1 MKFNDMKVYIA
12 APFFNAEQLRA
23 VEGIETALESA
34 GVKFFSPRSEGVL
47 VDLAPADRAAHLQRI
62 YQSNIN
68 HMLECNAMLAVVDG
82 RDIGTMF
89 EIGFFTSKRLSEQHK
104 DNLLVTYTDN
114 SFGLNVMIQQS
125 VDAHLKGL
133 GDLASLLKM
142 AKYNEQIG
150 PDQLSFF
157 KDFNQN
163 TF

>member
-1 MKFNDMKVYIA
+1 MKFDNIKLYLA
-12 APFFNAEQLRA
+12 APFFNPEQLKA
-23 VEGIETALESA
+23 VVNIERVLDMA
-34 GVKFFSPRSEGVL
+34 GVNFFSPRSEGVL
-47 VDLAPADRAAHLQRI
+47 VDLAPHERAAHLQRI

-68 HMLECNAMLAVVDG
+68 HMQSCNVMLAVVDG

-89 EIGFFTSKRLSEQHK
+89 EIGFFTSKRLSEGHK
-104 DNLLVTYTDN
+104 DDLLVTYTDN

-133 GDLASLLKM
+133 DNLESMLGM
-142 AKYNEQIG
+142 AKYNGELG

-163 TF
+163 TY